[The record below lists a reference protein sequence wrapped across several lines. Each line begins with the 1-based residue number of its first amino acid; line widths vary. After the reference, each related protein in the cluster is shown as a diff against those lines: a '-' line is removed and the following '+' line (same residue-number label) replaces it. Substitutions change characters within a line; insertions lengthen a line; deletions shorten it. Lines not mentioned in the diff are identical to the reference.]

1 MTHDQILYLGLVIVG
16 FLTFVGSLMWTTI
29 SSNLNPTGS
38 AHGVS
43 ENEPPAANRP
53 H

>member
-1 MTHDQILYLGLVIVG
+1 MTHDQILYLGLVIAG

-38 AHGVS
+38 AYDGS
-43 ENEPPAANRP
+43 KNEPSATNRP